1 MTIEER
7 RRRRFSEEF
16 RKEQVVL
23 IESGDTTVSEVSK
36 LYEIKTDNV
45 RRWLKKYGKKKLPE
59 PILISSASEYNRIDN
74 LKKENSHL
82 KQVIGDQQVEM
93 IYLRG
98 LIELA
103 REQLGEDFEKKV
115 KSHY

>member
-1 MTIEER
+1 MTVEER
-7 RRRRFSEEF
+7 QRRRFTEAF
-16 RKEQVVL
+16 RKDKVTK
-23 IESGDTTVSEVSK
+23 IESGELTVAEVSR
-36 LYEIKTDNV
+36 LYEIKPDNV
-45 RRWLKKYGKKKLPE
+45 RRWLKKYGRKKLPE
-59 PILISSASEYNRIDN
+59 PIIISSASEYNRIDN